1 MKLALLL
8 LAAAL
13 TLPAATVEETIKA
26 NLVKFDVAAK
36 AGDAAA
42 LDALLADEL
51 TFGHSSAK
59 FENKTE
65 CIAALVKSK
74 PTYTHRDVK
83 IRVYG
88 NTALVDL
95 NMHIEPQGFDIAV
108 LQVWVKKGKNW
119 QMVARHSTRLPK
131 A

>member
-8 LAAAL
+8 LAAL
-13 TLPAATVEETIKA
+13 TLSAASIEETIKA
-26 NLVKFDVAAK
+26 NLDKFDAAAK
-36 AGDAAA
+36 AGDAKA
-42 LDALLADEL
+42 LDSILAEEL

-59 FENKTE
+59 FENKAE
-65 CIAALVKSK
+65 CIAALVKTK

-88 NTALVDL
+88 ETALVDM

-108 LQVWVKKGKNW
+108 LQVWVKRGKNW
-119 QMVARHSTRLPK
+119 LMVARHSTRLPK

>member
-8 LAAAL
+8 LAAL
-13 TLPAATVEETIKA
+13 TLSAASVEETIKA
-26 NLVKFDVAAK
+26 NLDKFDAAAK
-36 AGDAAA
+36 AGDAKA
-42 LDALLADEL
+42 LDSILAEEL

-59 FENKTE
+59 FENKAE
-65 CIAALVKSK
+65 CIAALVKTK

-83 IRVYG
+83 IRTYG
-88 NTALVDL
+88 DTVLVDM

-119 QMVARHSTRLPK
+119 LMVARHSTRLPK

>member
-13 TLPAATVEETIKA
+13 ALPAATVEETIKA

-42 LDALLADEL
+42 LDALLAEEL

-59 FENKTE
+59 FENKAE

-83 IRVYG
+83 VRVYG

>member
-13 TLPAATVEETIKA
+13 ALPAATVEETIKA
-26 NLVKFDVAAK
+26 NLDKFDAAAK

-42 LDALLADEL
+42 LGALLADEL

-59 FENKTE
+59 FENKAE
-65 CIAALVKSK
+65 CIAALVKTK

-83 IRVYG
+83 VRVYG
-88 NTALVDL
+88 NTAVVDL

>member
-1 MKLALLL
+1 MKLAMLTLAGALL
-8 LAAAL
+8 
-13 TLPAATVEETIKA
+13 LPAASVEDILKA
-26 NLVKFDVAAK
+26 NLDKFDAAAK
-36 AGDAAA
+36 AGDAAT
-42 LDALLADEL
+42 LNSLLAEDL
-51 TFGHSSAK
+51 KFGHSNAK
-59 FENKTE
+59 FENKAE
-65 CIAALVKSK
+65 CVAALVKTK

-108 LQVWVKKGKNW
+108 LQVWVKKGKDW
-119 QMVARHSTRLPK
+119 LMVARHSTRLPK

>member
-13 TLPAATVEETIKA
+13 TISAASIEETIKA
-26 NLVKFDVAAK
+26 NLVKFDAAAK

-42 LDALLADEL
+42 LNSILAEEL

-59 FENKTE
+59 FENKAE
-65 CIAALVKSK
+65 CVAALVKTK

-83 IRVYG
+83 VRVYG
-88 NTALVDL
+88 NTALVDM

-108 LQVWVKKGKNW
+108 LQVWVKKGKDW
-119 QMVARHSTRLPK
+119 LMVARHSTRLPK

>member
-13 TLPAATVEETIKA
+13 AMPGASIEETIKA
-26 NLVKFDVAAK
+26 NLVKFDAAAK

-42 LDALLADEL
+42 LNSILADEL

-59 FENKTE
+59 FENKAE
-65 CIAALVKSK
+65 CVAALVKTK

-83 IRVYG
+83 VRVYG
-88 NTALVDL
+88 NTALVDM

-108 LQVWVKKGKNW
+108 LQVWVKKGKDW
-119 QMVARHSTRLPK
+119 LMVARHSTRLPK

>member
-13 TLPAATVEETIKA
+13 AMPAASIEETIKA
-26 NLVKFDVAAK
+26 NLVKFDAAAK
-36 AGDAAA
+36 GGDAAA
-42 LDALLADEL
+42 LNSILADDL

-59 FENKTE
+59 FENKAE
-65 CIAALVKSK
+65 CVAALVKTK

-83 IRVYG
+83 VRVYG
-88 NTALVDL
+88 NTALVDM

-108 LQVWVKKGKNW
+108 LQVWVKKGKDW
-119 QMVARHSTRLPK
+119 LMVARHSTRLPK

>member
-13 TLPAATVEETIKA
+13 AVPAASIEETIKA
-26 NLVKFDVAAK
+26 NLVKFDAAAK

-42 LDALLADEL
+42 LNSILAEEL

-59 FENKTE
+59 FENKAE
-65 CIAALVKSK
+65 CIAALVKTK

-83 IRVYG
+83 VRVYG
-88 NTALVDL
+88 HTALVDM
-95 NMHIEPQGFDIAV
+95 NMHVEPLGFDIAV
-108 LQVWVKKGKNW
+108 LQVWVKKGKDW
-119 QMVARHSTRLPK
+119 LMVARHSTRLPK

>member
-13 TLPAATVEETIKA
+13 ALPAATVEETIKA

-42 LDALLADEL
+42 LDALLAEEL

-59 FENKTE
+59 FENKAE
-65 CIAALVKSK
+65 CIAALVKTK

-83 IRVYG
+83 VRVYG
-88 NTALVDL
+88 NTAVVDL